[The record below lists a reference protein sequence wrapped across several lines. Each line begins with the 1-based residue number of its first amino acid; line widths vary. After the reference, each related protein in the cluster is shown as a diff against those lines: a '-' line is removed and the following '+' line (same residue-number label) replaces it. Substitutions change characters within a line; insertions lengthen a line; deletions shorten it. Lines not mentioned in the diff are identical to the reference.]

1 MVIVIVIAYDGGVI
15 KQYFNNCAI
24 WNDGWKWIRQEE
36 KGGEEGKESEA
47 RKDLRSK
54 GLCLVPMELTVH
66 VAETNGADFWSP
78 AMVNKV
84 SSNQWLPNI

>member
-1 MVIVIVIAYDGGVI
+1 MVIVIVIAYDGGV

-24 WNDGWKWIRQEE
+24 CNDGWIRQEE

-54 GLCLVPMELTVH
+54 GLCLVPIELSVH